1 MNNPQQIHTL
11 RLTFVLALLTAFS
24 PFAIDMYLS
33 SFGQL
38 AQEFSTTETKVQ
50 LSLSVYFL
58 GLSIG
63 QLFYGPIVD
72 RLGRKKPLQFGVALF
87 SLCALGIAFAPNID
101 SLIVLR
107 FLQAMGGC
115 AGMIIS
121 RAIISDL
128 FEAREVAR
136 ILSLMMLIQS
146 LAPIIA
152 PILGGYIV
160 SHFNWHGVFYF
171 LTLFGFVCFCLATW
185 QVPESLS
192 PDKRQKANL
201 KQILSN
207 YGESLS
213 NPRILIPTLTASC
226 IFGCLFSFISGSSFV
241 YMQLFGVSQ
250 EAYGWLFGLN
260 ATGLICAAQVN
271 RVLLKRFNPIQ
282 IIPFALSLNCIAA
295 FVLFIIGPHA
305 SLVTL
310 IPLIWL
316 TLCVIPVVA
325 ANTITIAMS
334 ASQRNKGVTS
344 SVIGI
349 SQFMSASLASTLLG
363 VFHNGTIYPMITL
376 ILSFG
381 ILAFIIFFSGRRYL

>member
-1 MNNPQQIHTL
+1 MNSPQIHTL
-11 RLTFVLALLTAFS
+11 RLTVILALLTAFS

-33 SFGQL
+33 SFTQL
-38 AQEFSTTETKVQ
+38 AQEFNTSETKVQ

-58 GLSIG
+58 GLSLG

-72 RLGRKKPLQFGVALF
+72 RLGRKKPLQFGIALF
-87 SLCALGIAFAPNID
+87 TLCALGVAFAPNID

-128 FEAREVAR
+128 FEEREAAR
-136 ILSLMMLIQS
+136 ILSLMMLIQG

-171 LTLFGFVCFCLATW
+171 LTLFGFVCLCLASW
-185 QVPESLS
+185 QIPESL
-192 PDKRQKANL
+192 PADKRQKANF

-207 YGESLS
+207 YAESLS
-213 NPRILIPTLTASC
+213 NPGILIPTLTASC

-241 YMQLFGVSQ
+241 YMQLYGVSQ
-250 EAYGWLFGLN
+250 EEYGWLFGLN
-260 ATGLICAAQVN
+260 ATGLICAAQLN
-271 RVLLKRFNPIQ
+271 RMLLKRFSSVQ
-282 IIPFALSLNCIAA
+282 IIPFALLVNCIAA
-295 FVLFIIGPHA
+295 LTLFIIGPHA
-305 SLVTL
+305 SLAVL

-316 TLCVIPVVA
+316 TLCVVPVVG
-325 ANTITIAMS
+325 ANTITIAMY

-376 ILSFG
+376 MLTFG